1 MCSPV
6 KLCLWLKTPN
16 HKIFLPFSHFRET
29 GYISLKEITVPFLP
43 GLPGNSMSCICMG
56 DEGPSQ
62 FIPVSTSCCCC
73 SVPWSMTQSFLS
85 VSLDHL
91 LQQQIATSRCV
102 PWLRN
107 VYFLQSPFPPGNH
120 CSCCSYFCTLKTLV
134 LLVSLL
140 NNHPLYCVDCLW
152 KVKEDR
158 EKNIPFAAKLLVI
171 ELAKQKGD
179 AKKTPS
185 SKGKR
190 CWYS

>member
-1 MCSPV
+1 
-6 KLCLWLKTPN
+6 
-16 HKIFLPFSHFRET
+16 
-29 GYISLKEITVPFLP
+29 
-43 GLPGNSMSCICMG
+43 MSCICMG

-91 LQQQIATSRCV
+91 LQQQIATSHCV

-120 CSCCSYFCTLKTLV
+120 CSCCSYFYTLKTLV

-140 NNHPLYCVDCLW
+140 NNHPLYCIDCLW

-158 EKNIPFAAKLLVI
+158 EKTLHSQLNCQLQNQLSKR
-171 ELAKQKGD
+171 EMR
-179 AKKTPS
+179 KTPHLLR
-185 SKGKR
+185 GKDVDIVNVQK
-190 CWYS
+190 YKFLMV